1 MEGKEERRW
10 RFPCAPVSSL
20 VLLSFFIFLSG
31 VAIEVSVLGLGV
43 WGFSLLSSTPA
54 RRLEG
59 AGSAAGAS
67 GTTNL

>member
-1 MEGKEERRW
+1 M
-10 RFPCAPVSSL
+10 SSL
-20 VLLSFFIFLSG
+20 VLLSFFIFLFG
-31 VAIEVSVLGLGV
+31 VEIGVSVLGLGV